1 MSNDFPPSHGDPGPR
16 SSGPFSPIGGDPFK
30 SGKMVPGQQPGPAQA
45 LAWMALGTGI
55 WSFIWASIMFIF
67 CGWCCF
73 LPMAIYQIVVAIA
86 GTVHGARMVANNRIP
101 PSGGLIVSYVICI
114 INLDVITMVS
124 GIVQSTLRND
134 ERVRAW
140 YRIP

>member
-1 MSNDFPPSHGDPGPR
+1 MSNSNPPGPGP
-16 SSGPFSPIGGDPFK
+16 SNPGNSGPFSPIGGDPFH
-30 SGKMVPGQQPGPAQA
+30 GGGMVPGQQPNSAKT
-45 LAWMALGTGI
+45 LAWLTLGTAL
-55 WSFIWASIMFIF
+55 WSFVWGFIMLLL

-73 LPMAIYQIVVAIA
+73 LPMTIYQFIVAVA
-86 GTVHGARMVANNRIP
+86 GTVHGTRMLANNRIP
-101 PSGGLIVSYVICI
+101 PSGGLTVAYIVCI
-114 INLDVITMVS
+114 INLDVLSLCS